1 MLLCCNSYAN
11 GATYALDS
19 IGHRTDPWGT
29 PVVMVFSCE
38 TILFTRT
45 TLFDYAGTMLGGHAH
60 RHTIRIHAVVTSM
73 VSNAAVRSSNTT
85 STLHRLSVDCAMS
98 L

>member
-11 GATYALDS
+11 GATYALNS
-19 IGHRTDPWGT
+19 IGHRTDPWDI

-38 TILFTRT
+38 TRT
-45 TLFDYAGTMLGGHAH
+45 TLFDYAGTMLARHAH

-85 STLHRLSVDCAMS
+85 STLRRLSVDCAMS